1 MIWFIEW
8 LDFSF
13 IGDVVSYS
21 KDNNT
26 TTEIANN
33 ITIDND
39 SNHLPFSMPMNCT
52 PENRIHCGNA
62 DALGRS
68 EELSQ
73 QFT

>member
-13 IGDVVSYS
+13 TGDTVNYS
-21 KDNNT
+21 KYNNT
-26 TTEIANN
+26 TIETATN
-33 ITIDND
+33 ITMND
-39 SNHLPFSMPMNCT
+39 SNHLPFSMSVNCT
-52 PENRIHCGNA
+52 SENSIHCGNA